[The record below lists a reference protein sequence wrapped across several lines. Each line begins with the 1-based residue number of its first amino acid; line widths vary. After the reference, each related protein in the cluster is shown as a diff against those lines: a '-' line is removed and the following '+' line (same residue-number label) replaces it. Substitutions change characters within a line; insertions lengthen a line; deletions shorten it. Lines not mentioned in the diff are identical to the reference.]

1 MFVFI
6 GECYEFGFNRRTVSW
21 TCTLNLSV
29 KQWRVG
35 NTLVKLHV
43 RFGGSVKSPT
53 WQLFERLM
61 KIHIAELMEVEV
73 AILFLHFIEMHRTF
87 IYSYG
92 CSCFHSIRTYTQLV
106 DTFSEMGYGRL
117 CTSTSREGSSSDV
130 H

>member
-6 GECYEFGFNRRTVSW
+6 WECYEFGFNRRAVSW
-21 TCTLNLSV
+21 ACTLNLSV

-35 NTLVKLHV
+35 NTLVELHV
-43 RFGGSVKSPT
+43 CFGGSVKSPT

-87 IYSYG
+87 IDSYG
-92 CSCFHSIRTYTQLV
+92 RSCFHSIRTDTQLV
-106 DTFSEMGYGRL
+106 DAFSEVGYGRL
-117 CTSTSREGSSSDV
+117 CTSTSREGSSSYV